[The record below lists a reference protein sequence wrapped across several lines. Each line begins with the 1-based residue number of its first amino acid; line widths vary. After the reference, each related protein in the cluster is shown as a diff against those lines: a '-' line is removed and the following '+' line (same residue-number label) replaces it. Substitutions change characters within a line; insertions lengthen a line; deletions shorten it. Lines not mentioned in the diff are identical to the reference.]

1 MAAPRKTSG
10 TTAETKAEDTQTK
23 TEADNPAPKA
33 ETKTEANTSAPKTE
47 ASTSAPK
54 AEAKTEDKPKPAPKP
69 AGKTKAEDK
78 KGDGKLSEVQRRSL
92 SASYD
97 PVVIES
103 HRQAAGAAR
112 ASQDKLRSVAPRQ
125 IRQVDTSFSGGSV
138 EDAIYRPGNDDKGDS
153 KK

>member
-10 TTAETKAEDTQTK
+10 TAAETKTEDTQAK

-33 ETKTEANTSAPKTE
+33 ETASKPAPK
-47 ASTSAPK
+47 S
-54 AEAKTEDKPKPAPKP
+54 DPKPAPKP
-69 AGKTKAEDK
+69 AAKTKAEDK
-78 KGDGKLSEVQRRSL
+78 AGSKLSEVQRRSL

-97 PVVIES
+97 PVVIEE

-125 IRQVDTSFSGGSV
+125 IRQVDTSFGGGSV
-138 EDAIYRPGNDDKGDS
+138 KDAIYRPGNDDKGDS

>member
-23 TEADNPAPKA
+23 TEADNPAPKT
-33 ETKTEANTSAPKTE
+33 ETASKPAPK
-47 ASTSAPK
+47 S
-54 AEAKTEDKPKPAPKP
+54 DPKPAPKP

-78 KGDGKLSEVQRRSL
+78 KDDGKLSEVQRRGL
-92 SASYD
+92 SAAYD
-97 PVVIES
+97 PAVIED
-103 HRQAAGAAR
+103 HRQASEAAKVT
-112 ASQDKLRSVAPRQ
+112 QGKLSSVAPRQ
-125 IRQVDTSFSGGSV
+125 IRQVDTSFHGGSV

>member
-33 ETKTEANTSAPKTE
+33 ETKTETKT
-47 ASTSAPK
+47 
-54 AEAKTEDKPKPAPKP
+54 EAKTEDKPKSDPKP

-78 KGDGKLSEVQRRSL
+78 KDDGKLSEVQRRGL
-92 SASYD
+92 SAAYD
-97 PVVIES
+97 PVVIED
-103 HRQAAGAAR
+103 HRQAAGAAL
-112 ASQDKLRSVAPRQ
+112 ASQDKLRSVVPRQ
-125 IRQVDTSFSGGSV
+125 IRQVDTSLSGGSV

>member
-1 MAAPRKTSG
+1 MAAPRRTSG

-33 ETKTEANTSAPKTE
+33 ETKTEAKTEAPKTQ
-47 ASTSAPK
+47 T
-54 AEAKTEDKPKPAPKP
+54 KTEDKPKSDPKP

-78 KGDGKLSEVQRRSL
+78 KDDGKLSEVQRRGL
-92 SASYD
+92 SAAYD
-97 PVVIES
+97 PVVIED
-103 HRQAAGAAR
+103 HRQASEAAKVT
-112 ASQDKLRSVAPRQ
+112 QGKLSSVAPRQ
-125 IRQVDTSFSGGSV
+125 IRQVDTSLHGGSV

>member
-23 TEADNPAPKA
+23 TEADNPAPKT
-33 ETKTEANTSAPKTE
+33 ETASKPAPK
-47 ASTSAPK
+47 S
-54 AEAKTEDKPKPAPKP
+54 DPKPAPKP

-78 KGDGKLSEVQRRSL
+78 KDDGKLSEVQRRGL
-92 SASYD
+92 SAAYD
-97 PVVIES
+97 PAVIES
-103 HRQAAGAAR
+103 HRQAAGAAS

>member
-33 ETKTEANTSAPKTE
+33 ETASKPAPK
-47 ASTSAPK
+47 S
-54 AEAKTEDKPKPAPKP
+54 DPKPAPKP

-78 KGDGKLSEVQRRSL
+78 KDDGKLSEVQRRGL
-92 SASYD
+92 SAAYD
-97 PVVIES
+97 PAVIES
-103 HRQAAGAAR
+103 HRQAAGAAS

-125 IRQVDTSFSGGSV
+125 IRQVDPSFSGGRV
-138 EDAIYRPGNDDKGDS
+138 EDAIYRPGSDYKGDS